1 MSPFCPKR
9 IEKGTYSL
17 IFLLLVKVLNST
29 LSQNEVF
36 RAESLSKISDSI
48 FLYYRLIFCF
58 NLAMRDV
65 IPIHLLVVYYR
76 LCL

>member
-17 IFLLLVKVLNST
+17 IFLPLVKVLNST

-36 RAESLSKISDSI
+36 RVESLSKISDS
-48 FLYYRLIFCF
+48 
-58 NLAMRDV
+58 
-65 IPIHLLVVYYR
+65 LLV
-76 LCL
+76 LSANILF